1 MLGEEA
7 KSFGYGGTG
16 KAATECKFED
26 YGQQFT
32 AGDVITAY
40 LVSAL
45 SVHPMDLV
53 IRVLNRVL
61 NWSYLDVFFLIT
73 IGEIV
78 ATIC

>member
-1 MLGEEA
+1 MSGEEA

-45 SVHPMDLV
+45 SFQGSSSNGSCDKG
-53 IRVLNRVL
+53 I
-61 NWSYLDVFFLIT
+61 
-73 IGEIV
+73 E
-78 ATIC
+78 